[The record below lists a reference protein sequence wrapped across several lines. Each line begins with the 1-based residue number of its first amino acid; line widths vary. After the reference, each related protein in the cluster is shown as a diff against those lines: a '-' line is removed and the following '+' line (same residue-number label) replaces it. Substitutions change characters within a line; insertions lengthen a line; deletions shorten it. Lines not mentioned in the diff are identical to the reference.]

1 MNITSQ
7 QVKELKIYNINAK
20 EINDIDII
28 LDKLSSYMINN
39 CFYTG
44 GNPKDILFEVEKLYD
59 ELVYQNPLEENNNE
73 L

>member
-7 QVKELKIYNINAK
+7 QVKELKKYNINAK

-39 CFYTG
+39 LVVTLRIFY
-44 GNPKDILFEVEKLYD
+44 LKLKNYIM
-59 ELVYQNPLEENNNE
+59 N
-73 L
+73 

>member
-7 QVKELKIYNINAK
+7 QVKELKKYNINAK

-28 LDKLSSYMINN
+28 LDKLSPYIINN

-44 GNPKDILFEVEKLYD
+44 GNTKDVLFEVEKLYD
-59 ELVYQNPLEENNNE
+59 
-73 L
+73 